1 MWLIA
6 GLGNPGP
13 DYQKT
18 RHNLGFMAL
27 DALAARWKISFGEDG
42 KHLFLGRGRRRGESI
57 VLAKP
62 LAYMNRSGEII
73 GPLAAREKVE
83 ASRVLIVVDD
93 LDLPLGTIRF
103 RPRGGTAGHRGMESI
118 VEHLGHEEFAR
129 IRLGIGRPEEESMAE
144 SDYVLMPFTEGEL
157 PVVKKVIDET
167 SRLAERVVLEGITDP
182 VTLVIKENKEGI

>member
-13 DYQKT
+13 EYIDT
-18 RHNLGFMAL
+18 RHNLGFMVL
-27 DALAARWKISFGEDG
+27 DALAARWKIPFSESG
-42 KHLFLGRGRRRGESI
+42 KYLLLGRGRRRGGNI
-57 VLAKP
+57 LLAKP
-62 LAYMNRSGEII
+62 LAYMNRSGEVI

-83 ASRVLIVVDD
+83 SSRMFIVVDD
-93 LDLPLGTIRF
+93 LDLPLGTVRF

-118 VEHLGHEEFAR
+118 VEHLGHEDFAR
-129 IRLGIGRPEEESMAE
+129 IRLGIGRPEEKNMAE
-144 SDYVLMPFTEGEL
+144 SDYVLKPFEEDEL

-167 SRLAERVVLEGITDP
+167 ARLTERVVFEGVTDP

>member
-1 MWLIA
+1 MWMIA

-13 DYQKT
+13 DYQNT
-18 RHNLGFMAL
+18 RHNLGFMVL

-42 KHLFLGRGRRRGESI
+42 KYLLLGRGRRRGESI
-57 VLAKP
+57 ILVKP
-62 LAYMNRSGEII
+62 LAYMNRSGEVI
-73 GPLAAREKVE
+73 GPLAAKEMVE
-83 ASRVLIVVDD
+83 TSRLLIVMDD
-93 LDLPLGTIRF
+93 LDLPLGTVRF

-129 IRLGIGRPEEESMAE
+129 IRLGIGRPEIQSTAE
-144 SDYVLMPFTEGEL
+144 SDYVLMPFEEGEL

-167 SRLAERVVLEGITDP
+167 MRLTERVVLEGITDP

>member
-18 RHNLGFMAL
+18 RHNLGFVAL
-27 DALAARWKISFGEDG
+27 DALAARWKIPFGEAG
-42 KHLFLGRGRRRGESI
+42 RYLLLGRGRRRGESL
-57 VLAKP
+57 VLVKP

-73 GPLAAREKVE
+73 GPLVAREKVE

-157 PVVKKVIDET
+157 PVVKKIIDET